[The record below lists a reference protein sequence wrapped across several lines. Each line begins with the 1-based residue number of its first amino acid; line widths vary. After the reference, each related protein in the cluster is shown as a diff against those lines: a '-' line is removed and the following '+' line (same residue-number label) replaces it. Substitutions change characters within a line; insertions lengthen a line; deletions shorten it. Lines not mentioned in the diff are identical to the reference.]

1 MIGVMKS
8 YNDIVPKGIMSLVE
22 FLFQVLSFLVLT
34 RMRSIKIPFRD
45 FISEKLQELW
55 MITI

>member
-8 YNDIVPKGIMSLVE
+8 YNNIVPKGIMPLVE

-34 RMRSIKIPFRD
+34 RMRNMKIPFRD
-45 FISEKLQELW
+45 FNSEKLQELW